1 MALASHLLIWRGTC
15 EWKMRSLGLD
25 VGSKRTGVAISDPE
39 GIVAVPLTVIDHEGE
54 DASMGDIVK
63 LVEQYGIERIVIG
76 LPYSLRGGL
85 NQQAEKV
92 TAFAEKLSLRVKQRN
107 LDQIDVR
114 LWDERLST
122 AAAARLVGEA
132 GTKRNK
138 RRQHQDAIAAAF
150 ILQGFLDSLK
160 EMSL

>member
-1 MALASHLLIWRGTC
+1 
-15 EWKMRSLGLD
+15 MRSLGLD

-39 GIVAVPLTVIDHEGE
+39 GIVAVPLTVINHEGE
-54 DASMGDIVK
+54 DASMGDIMK

-76 LPYSLRGGL
+76 LPYSLSGEVG
-85 NQQAEKV
+85 QQAEKV
-92 TAFAEKLSLRVKQRN
+92 MAFTEKLSLRVKQSN
-107 LDQIDVR
+107 LDQVDIQ

-122 AAAARLVGEA
+122 AAAARLAGEA

-138 RRQHQDAIAAAF
+138 QKLHRDAIAATF

-160 EMSL
+160 EISL